1 MKSEIIP
8 ASPACFILEISALIA
23 VATTAKSL
31 NIDPPN
37 IAIPAKMG
45 IFAIPFLSPKN
56 ANDNP
61 IRIAMA
67 TPGILFL
74 NIFLEIQ
81 KEISITMPTN
91 RKANTSPFLEII
103 FSMISIP
110 MFLEFH
116 CFCQF

>member
-1 MKSEIIP
+1 MIP
-8 ASPACFILEISALIA
+8 ASPACFIFEMSALIA

-45 IFAIPFLSPKN
+45 ISAIPFLSPVN
-56 ANDNP
+56 ANAKP

-74 NIFLEIQ
+74 NSFLEIQ
-81 KEISITMPTN
+81 KEKSIMMPTN
-91 RKANTSPFLEII
+91 RNENTSPFFEII